1 MQPGMIQEAEMV
13 STELLRRYPFFA
25 GLNDKQLRE
34 LAMITEE
41 LEIQEGETLFE
52 GESGANFLYLLQDGS
67 VNLHYVVI
75 DERGMELPQ
84 DFMVGVINPR
94 EVFGISTL
102 IKPFEY
108 TASAIVN
115 KSGSVLQIDGPKLRA
130 LCEEDKDMYILLLER
145 IASTALLRLRDTR
158 MQLVV

>member
-1 MQPGMIQEAEMV
+1 MIQEAEMV

-25 GLNDKQLRE
+25 GLNDMQLRE

-41 LEIQEGETLFE
+41 LEIQAGDTLFE
-52 GESGANFLYLLQDGS
+52 GETSADFLYLLQNGS
-67 VNLHYVVI
+67 VNLHYLVV
-75 DERGMELPQ
+75 DDRGMEAPQ

-102 IKPFEY
+102 IRPFKY
-108 TASAIVN
+108 TASAVVN
-115 KSGSVLQIDGPKLRA
+115 KSGSALQLDGLKLRA
-130 LCEEDKDMYILLLER
+130 LCEEDLDMYIILLER

>member
-1 MQPGMIQEAEMV
+1 MV

-25 GLNDKQLRE
+25 GLKDDQLRE

-41 LEIQEGETLFE
+41 LEIQERDTLFE
-52 GESGANFLYLLQDGS
+52 GGTSADSLYLLQDGGID
-67 VNLHYVVI
+67 LHYLVV
-75 DERGMELPQ
+75 DERGMETPQ

-102 IKPFEY
+102 IKPYKY
-108 TASAIVN
+108 TTKAIV
-115 KSGSVLQIDGPKLRA
+115 SRPGSVLQLDGPKLRA
-130 LCEEDKDMYILLLER
+130 LCEEDVDMYVILLER
-145 IASTALLRLRDTR
+145 IASTALLRLKDTR